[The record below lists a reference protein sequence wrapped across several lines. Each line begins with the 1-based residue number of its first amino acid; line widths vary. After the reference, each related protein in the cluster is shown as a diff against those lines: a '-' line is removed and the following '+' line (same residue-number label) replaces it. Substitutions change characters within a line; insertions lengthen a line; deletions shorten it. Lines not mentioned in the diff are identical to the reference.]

1 MEVSQTGLALFAFA
15 SLLLGFLLGAFY
27 DISAIL
33 PALGG
38 RIFSERILKRLEN
51 VNLPII
57 KRRYELKKTPIKDFT
72 VGFSLFLHDLVFML
86 FAGIATALLV
96 YRFNDGRWRFYVP
109 LFLFIG
115 FAAYRKFFRIPV
127 LALAEILRFIIKC
140 AFAYVLCLAF
150 APIKWILGALK
161 RFVMRFY
168 EVSRTRR
175 LKKLIS
181 EYTEKEKIRLTALAS
196 DNGCLSNIKGDQND
210 RFEEKNQQNN
220 IMDDDTAVR
229 CVGHCCVR

>member
-1 MEVSQTGLALFAFA
+1 M
-15 SLLLGFLLGAFY
+15 
-27 DISAIL
+27 
-33 PALGG
+33 
-38 RIFSERILKRLEN
+38 
-51 VNLPII
+51 
-57 KRRYELKKTPIKDFT
+57 
-72 VGFSLFLHDLVFML
+72 
-86 FAGIATALLV
+86 
-96 YRFNDGRWRFYVP
+96 
-109 LFLFIG
+109 
-115 FAAYRKFFRIPV
+115 
-127 LALAEILRFIIKC
+127 RFIIKC